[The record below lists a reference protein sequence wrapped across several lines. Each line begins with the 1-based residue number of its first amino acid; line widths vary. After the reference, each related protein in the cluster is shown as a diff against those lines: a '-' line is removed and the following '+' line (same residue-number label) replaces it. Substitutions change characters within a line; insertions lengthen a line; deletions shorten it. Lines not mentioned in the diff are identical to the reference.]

1 MLFAKTQ
8 KKRKMSLKYLHHHE
22 TPLEQ
27 QLEQHL
33 LKPVKFEN
41 IHNKTEPDPSI
52 YWHPNITEYYNSKY
66 FFLNHS
72 IIEIQL
78 F

>member
-1 MLFAKTQ
+1 MN
-8 KKRKMSLKYLHHHE
+8 LKYLHHHE

-66 FFLNHS
+66 FFS
-72 IIEIQL
+72 
-78 F
+78 